1 MYHVSVGLI
10 PHDLSHFEITLHSP
24 CVFTPLH
31 FSPSFIE
38 QYLLEDV
45 ALVPERLSKISLQVI
60 LFPHRALLY
69 LSPNSAEGY
78 DICFLLTIFIIT
90 L

>member
-1 MYHVSVGLI
+1 MIYLI
-10 PHDLSHFEITLHSP
+10 SKLLTTLL
-24 CVFTPLH
+24 VYLH
-31 FSPSFIE
+31 HYIISPSFIE

-78 DICFLLTIFIIT
+78 VICFLLTIFIIT